1 MTSVDIYIFY
11 FINSTLSNPVTDVIM
26 PFITELKNV
35 WWLYLI
41 LILGALYDKK
51 KPLFSI
57 FVFIVL
63 LLAIGFCDWVNSI
76 VLKDLF
82 MRERPCKTLLNVH
95 LLVPCGSGYS
105 LPSTHAAN
113 NFTLTSIIFLT
124 NSRFKNTCLIF
135 ASFIAISRVFVGVH
149 YPFDVLVGASVGTI
163 IGIVITMLVIKP
175 SEKYFHRFLIRSK

>member
-1 MTSVDIYIFY
+1 
-11 FINSTLSNPVTDVIM
+11 M

-41 LILGALYDKK
+41 LILVALYDKK

-57 FVFIVL
+57 FTFIAL
-63 LLAIGFCDWVNSI
+63 LLAIGFCDWINSI

-113 NFTLTSIIFLT
+113 NFTFASIVFLT
-124 NSRFKNTCLIF
+124 NARLKVVCLVF
-135 ASFIAISRVFVGVH
+135 ASLVAISRVFVGVH
-149 YPFDVLVGASVGTI
+149 YPFDVLLGAIVGTS
-163 IGIVITMLVIKP
+163 IGAIVTQLLIKL
-175 SEKYFHRFLIRSK
+175 SEKYIQRLSKGGK